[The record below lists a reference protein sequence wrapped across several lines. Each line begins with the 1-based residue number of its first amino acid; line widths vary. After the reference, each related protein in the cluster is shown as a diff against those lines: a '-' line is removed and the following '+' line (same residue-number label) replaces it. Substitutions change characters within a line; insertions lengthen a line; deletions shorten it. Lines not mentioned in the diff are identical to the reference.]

1 MVFDYNGLKQAA
13 KEGSRLG
20 NWKSLPVFSCA
31 RLRLSHKGNGAYYI
45 VYDDDNALVKKT
57 GDNWSRYGY
66 VDKDGGV
73 HEESS
78 GIYPIN
84 SKPQV
89 PKPQTTTYSVIPS
102 PGKTEAKKRDE
113 VVADVRTEIDVEAT
127 LKRARE
133 MTVEDLL
140 EGFNYGL

>member
-20 NWKSLPVFSCA
+20 NWKSLPVFACDRRGLA
-31 RLRLSHKGNGAYYI
+31 HKGNGAYYI
-45 VYDDDNALVKKT
+45 VYDDDNALVKKIA
-57 GDNWSRYGY
+57 DVWSRYGY
-66 VDKDGGV
+66 VDQDGMV

-78 GIYPIN
+78 GTYTIN
-84 SKPQV
+84 PKPQV
-89 PKPQTTTYSVIPS
+89 PKPQTTTYSVTPS
-102 PGKTEAKKRDE
+102 PGKTETKKRDE
-113 VVADVRTEIDVEAT
+113 VVADVRIDLDVDGT
-127 LKRARE
+127 LKRART

>member
-1 MVFDYNGLKQAA
+1 MVFDYNTLKQAA

-20 NWKSLPVFSCA
+20 KWKDLPVFACDRRSLA
-31 RLRLSHKGNGAYYI
+31 QKGNGAYYV
-45 VYDDDNALVKKT
+45 VYDNDNALVKKMADT
-57 GDNWSRYGY
+57 WFKYGY
-66 VDKDGGV
+66 VDQDGMV

-78 GIYPIN
+78 STYPLN
-84 SKPQV
+84 PKPEV
-89 PKPQTTTYSVIPS
+89 PKPQTTTSVS
-102 PGKTEAKKRDE
+102 TSAPGKTETKKRDE

-127 LKRARE
+127 LKRARQ

>member
-1 MVFDYNGLKQAA
+1 MVFDYNNLKQAA
-13 KEGSRLG
+13 KEGSKLG
-20 NWKSLPVFSCA
+20 RWKDLPVFSCDRRSLA
-31 RLRLSHKGNGAYYI
+31 HKGNGAYYI
-45 VYDDDNALVKKT
+45 VYDDDNALAKKT
-57 GDNWSRYGY
+57 GDVWSRYGY

-84 SKPQV
+84 
-89 PKPQTTTYSVIPS
+89 PKPQTTTSVS
-102 PGKTEAKKRDE
+102 TSTPGKTETKKRDE
-113 VVADVRTEIDVEAT
+113 VVADVKIDLDVDAT
-127 LKRARE
+127 LTRARQ